1 MTVIPRAS
9 VRQFFGGFALLL
21 LMSVAWA
28 LATPIFG
35 SPDENAHVAKAI
47 GVVRGDLLG
56 HTIPGSRFRVF
67 SLPDS
72 YRYTSSL
79 TCFAYQPQTSA
90 NCGVELGNPG
100 GTSYFASWVSA
111 NNPVYYAIV
120 GTPSLFLGGSAGVYA
135 MRILSDLICC
145 AMLAGALVAGMGGS
159 RRRWIV
165 AGLAFFAGPEI
176 MFFFGAVNPQGVE
189 VGAAALFTLSLLRL
203 IEKSRD
209 ASSVALPLWSLWA
222 GVVVGGSALAIARA
236 TGPLWVVV
244 IVALVAVPSGW
255 RNVVSLVRWPR
266 NYIPL
271 AILAAFGIFSLVWTL
286 AAGTLGGQAQQNDAP
301 LVGGSVLA
309 GAWAM
314 IERTPFYLQE
324 SMGVFGW
331 EDTTLPGIVYAVCGG
346 AVILFLGLAIA
357 GTSRRSRIRIAGV
370 IVIVLLVPVVV
381 QAVSVS
387 RTGII
392 WQGRYGM
399 FLYLAAALIIAWL
412 VSKDAP
418 AVDAASVSATVMIAA
433 LVAIFDI
440 GAFIVVVHRYT
451 VGIDATLTKMFT
463 SPAWQPPLGWE
474 VLAVLLILSSAG
486 FVVFLARLAQG
497 ATHAT
502 VPVAGPIHD

>member
-1 MTVIPRAS
+1 MTRPS
-9 VRQFFGGFALLL
+9 VRLLLGGFALML
-21 LMSVAWA
+21 LMSIAWA

-47 GVVRGDLLG
+47 GAARGDLLG
-56 HTIPGSRFRVF
+56 HSIPDGRFRVF
-67 SLPDS
+67 TLPDS
-72 YRYTSSL
+72 YRYSSSL

-90 NCGVELGNPG
+90 NCGVELGDPG

-111 NNPVYYAIV
+111 NNPVYYAVV
-120 GTPSLFLGGSAGVYA
+120 GTPSLFVGGTAGVYA
-135 MRILSDLICC
+135 MRSLSDAICC
-145 AMLAGALVAGMGGS
+145 AMLAGALVAGMSGS
-159 RRRWIV
+159 RRRWMA
-165 AGLAFFAGPEI
+165 AGLAFFASPEI
-176 MFFFGAVNPQGVE
+176 LFFFGAVNPQGLE
-189 VGAAALFTLSLLRL
+189 IAAAALFALSLLRL
-203 IEKSRD
+203 IEKTHD
-209 ASSVALPLWSLWA
+209 GTSVDLPLWSLWT

-244 IVALVAVPSGW
+244 IVGMAAFVSGW
-255 RNVVSLVRWPR
+255 RGFVPLLRRPS
-266 NYIPL
+266 NYVPI
-271 AILAAFGIFSLVWTL
+271 AVLAALGIFSIAWTL
-286 AAGTLGGQAQQNDAP
+286 AAGTLSGQAEHSDAT

-331 EDTTLPGIVYAVCGG
+331 EDTSLPGFVYAVCGG
-346 AVILFLGLAIA
+346 AVFLFLGIA
-357 GTSRRSRIRIAGV
+357 AAGARRADRFRIAV
-370 IVIVLLVPVVV
+370 ALSIVLLVPVVV

-412 VSKDAP
+412 VSKGAP
-418 AVDAASVSATVMIAA
+418 AVDGASVSATVMIAS
-433 LVAIFDI
+433 LVAVFDI
-440 GAFIVVVHRYT
+440 AAFIVAVHRYT
-451 VGIDATLTKMFT
+451 VGTSATMTKMFT

-486 FVVFLARLAQG
+486 FVVFLARLAR
-497 ATHAT
+497 AVTHA
-502 VPVAGPIHD
+502 PVLIAGPIHG